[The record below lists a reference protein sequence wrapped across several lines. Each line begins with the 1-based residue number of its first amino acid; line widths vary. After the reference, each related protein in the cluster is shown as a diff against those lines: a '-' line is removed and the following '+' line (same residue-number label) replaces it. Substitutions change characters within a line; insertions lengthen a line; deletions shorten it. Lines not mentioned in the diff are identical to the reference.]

1 MKRAG
6 LKTRMIIL
14 FIGLALL
21 GLIVNET
28 LTYKNVSKIVDQLT
42 QTTLNDQIK
51 SAEVAIELSQQEGLR
66 RMQALAGHFEKSKD
80 RITVSEQQKN
90 RRKIENQ
97 ETHELVETDVP
108 SVLIDGKLLSDF
120 DFVDRTS
127 EASDSDVT
135 LFVAVPQGLV
145 RVSTTVKRGDGSRA
159 IGTFIPTTSPVY
171 QTVMAGESYFGRA
184 LVVGRW
190 HTAYYAPLK
199 HNEKV
204 VGAFFQGVPETSTD
218 YIKAHLKK
226 QKLLQTGYF
235 YILDSKANFVLHPTL
250 EGKNG
255 WEVKDADGRYLFQE
269 ILAAKD
275 GAITY
280 HWKNQETNQVQS
292 KLAIFK
298 TFPLVDWTIA
308 ASLNLAEAN
317 ASIYELR
324 NLMITTGIIVLL
336 LMGFGT
342 WYLASYVVRDF
353 LQLSQRLET
362 SLAHI
367 KNGSTRVLQS
377 SEALASAS
385 TQQAAAVEETAATL
399 EEVRSTIESNL
410 HLTLTSEELSRK
422 TEASSNHGA
431 SLMNKLK
438 TAIQEVNRANESA
451 VNEVGLSYT
460 QIRSISEVLKSIQAK
475 TDVIDE
481 IVFQTEL
488 LSFNAS
494 IEAARAGE
502 HGKGFS
508 VVAEEIGKLA
518 HMTGDAAVEIEKIMA
533 NSLNEVQ
540 GLIAQSEQR
549 VQESFRVAAQTVQ
562 SSVEISERTSQSL
575 SEILDGA
582 KETYTNMKDIASA
595 SKEQSN
601 AVSQIATAVTQID
614 SAVQQN
620 ALSATEASDIS
631 IELNNQVTELVAIN
645 QGIQKLLNG
654 ERSVPAL
661 PPTPHE
667 TVLLRKAA

>member
-1 MKRAG
+1 
-6 LKTRMIIL
+6 
-14 FIGLALL
+14 
-21 GLIVNET
+21 
-28 LTYKNVSKIVDQLT
+28 
-42 QTTLNDQIK
+42 
-51 SAEVAIELSQQEGLR
+51 
-66 RMQALAGHFEKSKD
+66 
-80 RITVSEQQKN
+80 
-90 RRKIENQ
+90 
-97 ETHELVETDVP
+97 
-108 SVLIDGKLLSDF
+108 
-120 DFVDRTS
+120 
-127 EASDSDVT
+127 
-135 LFVAVPQGLV
+135 
-145 RVSTTVKRGDGSRA
+145 
-159 IGTFIPTTSPVY
+159 
-171 QTVMAGESYFGRA
+171 
-184 LVVGRW
+184 
-190 HTAYYAPLK
+190 
-199 HNEKV
+199 
-204 VGAFFQGVPETSTD
+204 
-218 YIKAHLKK
+218 
-226 QKLLQTGYF
+226 
-235 YILDSKANFVLHPTL
+235 
-250 EGKNG
+250 
-255 WEVKDADGRYLFQE
+255 
-269 ILAAKD
+269 
-275 GAITY
+275 
-280 HWKNQETNQVQS
+280 
-292 KLAIFK
+292 
-298 TFPLVDWTIA
+298 
-308 ASLNLAEAN
+308 
-317 ASIYELR
+317 
-324 NLMITTGIIVLL
+324 
-336 LMGFGT
+336 
-342 WYLASYVVRDF
+342 
-353 LQLSQRLET
+353 
-362 SLAHI
+362 
-367 KNGSTRVLQS
+367 
-377 SEALASAS
+377 
-385 TQQAAAVEETAATL
+385 
-399 EEVRSTIESNL
+399 
-410 HLTLTSEELSRK
+410 
-422 TEASSNHGA
+422 
-431 SLMNKLK
+431 MNKLK

-645 QGIQKLLNG
+645 QDIQKLLNG